1 MFLSLV
7 NGETMMRKFITENRH
22 FYLNKMTALILLVVQ
37 KMNDVKTN
45 GQILTDGR
53 SKNERFIAKV
63 GQILGCISR

>member
-1 MFLSLV
+1 
-7 NGETMMRKFITENRH
+7 MMRKFITENRH

>member
-1 MFLSLV
+1 MAVLV
-7 NGETMMRKFITENRH
+7 SKNG
-22 FYLNKMTALILLVVQ
+22 Q

-53 SKNERFIAKV
+53 SKNERFNAKV